1 MATPYLLSL
10 VGGYLL
16 GSIPF
21 GLIFTKLAG
30 TQDIRAI
37 GSGGI
42 GATNVLRTGRY
53 GLAAA
58 TLLADVLKGMVAVLL
73 AAWWFGHD
81 AGLVAGLAAFLG
93 HLFPVWLKFKG
104 GKGIATG
111 LGVLLAVSWQAA
123 LAAAVIWIAVAA
135 ATRYSSV
142 ASLVASAVVPVALVP
157 RHAGRSADLRDPA
170 RAHRHHASSQHRPPH
185 ERHRKQDRPESRR
198 SARGVKWLLSQT
210 RSGST
215 GCN

>member
-1 MATPYLLSL
+1 MQTALPSIAAFFI
-10 VGGYLL
+10 GYLL

-37 GSGGI
+37 GSGSI

-104 GKGIATG
+104 GKGVATG
-111 LGVLLAVSWQAA
+111 LGVLLAVSWKAA
-123 LAAAVIWIAVAA
+123 LAAAIVWIVIAA
-135 ATRYSSV
+135 ASRYSSLP
-142 ASLVASAVVPVALVP
+142 SLVASAVAPVLLWFLGTPAEALTFAILLVLTFIMHRANIARLMSGTESKIGQKAGAP
-157 RHAGRSADLRDPA
+157 REA
-170 RAHRHHASSQHRPPH
+170 
-185 ERHRKQDRPESRR
+185 
-198 SARGVKWLLSQT
+198 
-210 RSGST
+210 
-215 GCN
+215 

>member
-10 VGGYLL
+10 VDGYLL

-142 ASLVASAVVPVALVP
+142 ASLVASAVVPVLLWFLGTPAEALTFAILLV
-157 RHAGRSADLRDPA
+157 LTVIM
-170 RAHRHHASSQHRPPH
+170 HRPNIA
-185 ERHRKQDRPESRR
+185 RLMSGTESKIGQKAGAPRE
-198 SARGVKWLLSQT
+198 A
-210 RSGST
+210 
-215 GCN
+215 

>member
-81 AGLVAGLAAFLG
+81 AGLLAGLAAFLG

-142 ASLVASAVVPVALVP
+142 ASLIASTAAPVILYFVGTPPEAMTFLVLAIAAFIVHRANIARLLQGTESKIGQKAGAP
-157 RHAGRSADLRDPA
+157 REA
-170 RAHRHHASSQHRPPH
+170 
-185 ERHRKQDRPESRR
+185 
-198 SARGVKWLLSQT
+198 
-210 RSGST
+210 
-215 GCN
+215 